1 MMKLS
6 VVIITLNEE
15 KNLPRC
21 LQAVKNVADEIVVV
35 DSSSK
40 DRTVA
45 IAKEYG
51 ARVIDQPFMGY
62 GRQKNFAVEQAGND
76 WILSLDADEVPTPEL
91 EASILK
97 VKEQQAC
104 NAYELA
110 RLTNYCGKW
119 VRHCG
124 WYPDKKIRLFNRK
137 AGAWQ
142 GDMIHE
148 RWEPTNKN
156 EPIGELSG
164 DLLHYS
170 YYTIADHIKQIE
182 KFTELSAREAVA
194 KGKDA
199 GLLKILFSPKWKFF
213 TDFIIKLGFLD
224 GYTGFLVCK
233 YSAYANFVKYTKIRQ
248 YARQKGY

>member
-6 VVIITLNEE
+6 AVIITLNEE

-35 DSSSK
+35 DSSSQ

-62 GRQKNFAVEQAGND
+62 GRQKNFAVDQAGND
-76 WILSLDADEVPTPEL
+76 WILSLDADEVLTPEL

-148 RWEPTNKN
+148 RWEPTNKS
-156 EPIGELSG
+156 EPIGELNG

-182 KFTELSAREAVA
+182 KFTELSAREAVE

-199 GLLKILFSPKWKFF
+199 SLMKILFSPKWKFF

-248 YARQKGY
+248 YARQKGH